1 LITGKDIKL
10 SIISYRLLYLSQNNN
25 CQSSWL
31 NYIESILNE
40 YGLSYVWLNQYFIS
54 EEWLKNS
61 VKTCLQDQFQQTWHA
76 NIDTGSKTLNYRRF
90 KNKFEFENYFNILDD
105 RDIFTF
111 CHFRLNNHKLPIEYG
126 RWNNIPRELRICNLY
141 NTADLG
147 DEFYY
152 LLKCDYF
159 NEKRKTYIDK
169 KYFKNCN
176 ILKFGT
182 LMNQTKQSKIKKP
195 LHLYKIY

>member
-1 LITGKDIKL
+1 MITGKDIKL

-25 CQSSWL
+25 CQFSWL
-31 NYIESILNE
+31 NYVESISNE
-40 YGLSYVWLNQYFIS
+40 CGLSYVWLNQYFIS

-76 NIDTGSKTLNYRRF
+76 NIDTGSKTLNYRL
-90 KNKFEFENYFNILDD
+90 FNLNLKIISISSIIGIYLLF
-105 RDIFTF
+105 IALV
-111 CHFRLNNHKLPIEYG
+111 RLNNHKLPIEYG
-126 RWNNIPRELRICNLY
+126 RWNNIPRELRICNLC

-147 DEFYY
+147 DEFHY

-159 NEKRKTYIDK
+159 SEKRKTYIDK

-176 ILKFGT
+176 ILK
-182 LMNQTKQSKIKKP
+182 
-195 LHLYKIY
+195 

>member
-1 LITGKDIKL
+1 M
-10 SIISYRLLYLSQNNN
+10 
-25 CQSSWL
+25 
-31 NYIESILNE
+31 
-40 YGLSYVWLNQYFIS
+40 V
-54 EEWLKNS
+54 KNS

-76 NIDTGSKTLNYRRF
+76 NIDTGSKTLNYRLF

-111 CHFRLNNHKLPIEYG
+111 CRFRLNNHKLPVEYG
-126 RWNNIPRELRICNLY
+126 RWKNILRGLRICNLC

-147 DEFYY
+147 DEFQKCSY
-152 LLKCDYF
+152 LLKCDF
-159 NEKRKTYIDK
+159 FSEKRKTYIDK

-182 LMNQTKQSKIKKP
+182 LMNQTKKIKNKKT

>member
-1 LITGKDIKL
+1 MKALKIKFDMFNWRKQL
-10 SIISYRLLYLSQNNN
+10 SFWPKQGN
-25 CQSSWL
+25 
-31 NYIESILNE
+31 
-40 YGLSYVWLNQYFIS
+40 F
-54 EEWLKNS
+54 LKC
-61 VKTCLQDQFQQTWHA
+61 TE
-76 NIDTGSKTLNYRRF
+76 KTLNYRLF

-111 CHFRLNNHKLPIEYG
+111 CRFRLNNHKLG
-126 RWNNIPRELRICNLY
+126 NS
-141 NTADLG
+141 
-147 DEFYY
+147 EFAIYATQQILEMSSITMY

-159 NEKRKTYIDK
+159 SEKRKTYIDK

-182 LMNQTKQSKIKKP
+182 LMNQTKKIKNKKT